1 MSFKNADEEFQIL
14 AKTLYEQHK
23 TSLGLNVPP
32 DRVIFLRSGKKKNV
46 YAYCMKISGEYQ
58 YLTDKWFFIVI
69 ISENYDSL
77 TDVKK
82 KYVILHEL
90 KHLFYDDEKEKTA
103 LLKHSIEGFADM
115 LVNSNWNLDLIK

>member
-1 MSFKNADEEFQIL
+1 MSFKNADEEFQTL

-23 TSLGLNVPP
+23 TNLGLNVPP
-32 DRVIFLRSGKKKNV
+32 DRVIFLRSSKKKNV
-46 YAYCMKISGEYQ
+46 YAYCRRIFGELTQ
-58 YLTDKWFFIVI
+58 LTDKWFFIVI
-69 ISENYDSL
+69 INENYDPL
-77 TDVKK
+77 TDIKK